1 MSHNRNDRDRHR
13 RWGRRGWND
22 WAIFGLPYPYAYPYT
37 TAQYA
42 LAPPVV
48 ALPPAPVY
56 QAPVYQAP
64 VYQAPVANLA
74 GIYRVVAP
82 AGLNV
87 RDRPDIYSNV
97 VAVYRPGTEV
107 QVVSA
112 AGNGW
117 VRTSDGRY
125 LCMTCAEGPGGPWLV
140 PVSAG
145 PFQVAAPSSNATF
158 FGQDPG
164 GVIVSPLDSG
174 IGTVLG
180 FKPRKIRGHKKR
192 TVVARPT
199 VVFQATDLRIPR
211 HVAKHFD
218 IYEIRV
224 GNLSLMASRDPIP
237 AEMYSSDGCGFPS
250 MSTDF
255 PPVVPGQH
263 IFLTVKNRSG
273 SSHRFRAGFAGR
285 ALI

>member
-1 MSHNRNDRDRHR
+1 MSHNRDGDRNRDRDRHR

-22 WAIFGLPYPYAYPYT
+22 WGFFFPYT
-37 TAQYA
+37 TAQYV
-42 LAPPVV
+42 LPPVM

-56 QAPVYQAP
+56 QAPIYQAP
-64 VYQAPVANLA
+64 VYQAPMATSLA
-74 GIYRVVAP
+74 GRYRVVAP
-82 AGLNV
+82 AGLNL
-87 RDRPDIYSNV
+87 RDRPDVYSNA
-97 VAVYRPGTEV
+97 VAVLRPGTEV

-117 VRTSDGRY
+117 VRTAEGRY
-125 LCMTCAEGPGGPWLV
+125 LCMSCAEGPGGPWLV
-140 PVSAG
+140 PANLG

-164 GVIVSPLDSG
+164 GAVSLLDSG
-174 IGTVLG
+174 FGTALG

-192 TVVARPT
+192 TVCARPEVT
-199 VVFQATDLRIPR
+199 FQATDLIIS
-211 HVAKHFD
+211 HDVAKHFD

-224 GNLSLMASRDPIP
+224 GNLSLMASRDPID
-237 AEMYSSDGCGFPS
+237 AEFFSHRGCGIPLGIE
-250 MSTDF
+250 F
-255 PPVVPGQH
+255 PPVVHGQH

>member
-1 MSHNRNDRDRHR
+1 MSHNRNDRDRDRHR

-22 WAIFGLPYPYAYPYT
+22 WGFFFPYSYPYT
-37 TAQYA
+37 TAQYV
-42 LAPPVV
+42 LPPPVM
-48 ALPPAPVY
+48 ALPSAPVYQAPIY

-64 VYQAPVANLA
+64 VVANLA
-74 GIYRVVAP
+74 GVYRVVAP
-82 AGLNV
+82 AGLNL
-87 RDRPDIYSNV
+87 RDRPDVYSNA
-97 VAVYRPGTEV
+97 VAVLRPGTEV
-107 QVVSA
+107 QLVSA

-117 VRTSDGRY
+117 VRTAEGRY
-125 LCMTCAEGPGGPWLV
+125 LCMSCAEGPGGPWLV

-164 GVIVSPLDSG
+164 GAVSLLDSG
-174 IGTVLG
+174 LGTALG

-192 TVVARPT
+192 TVCARPE
-199 VVFQATDLRIPR
+199 VIFQATDLRIPR
-211 HVAKHFD
+211 DVAKHFD

-237 AEMYSSDGCGFPS
+237 AEMYSNEGCGFPL

-273 SSHRFRAGFAGR
+273 SSHRFRAGFTGR